1 MPILIFGTGVCG
13 SALGAFIARGGLDVT
28 MLARGQRYEEIKQNG
43 LILIDSQT
51 KKRIE
56 VPIPVITEE
65 EYFENPIAFDFI
77 LVILGHNFIPRNFT
91 DISDIL
97 CPRQF
102 SSLGNNRSVLKNT
115 SKV

>member
-1 MPILIFGTGVCG
+1 MRILIFGVGVCG

-43 LILIDSQT
+43 LILINSQT

-77 LVILGHNFIPRNFT
+77 LAILGHNFIPEVLP
-91 DISDIL
+91 IL
-97 CPRQF
+97 AKVSPPSPIF
-102 SSLGNNRSVLKNT
+102 SWGNN
-115 SKV
+115 